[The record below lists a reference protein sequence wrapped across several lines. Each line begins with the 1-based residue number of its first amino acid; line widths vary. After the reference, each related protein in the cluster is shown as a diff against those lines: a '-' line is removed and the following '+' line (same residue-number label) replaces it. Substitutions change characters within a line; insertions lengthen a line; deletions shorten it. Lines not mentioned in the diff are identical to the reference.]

1 MVKIEINYKINID
14 KNYNK
19 YYNKENKTNIEIFT
33 IGEYNLYKEKYGQDF
48 LNDNEEEYHL
58 VEVNNPHDKICRK
71 TLDKKKDAVK
81 IINRVLKDG
90 EEISENEIENSW
102 SGKN

>member
-1 MVKIEINYKINID
+1 MVKIKINYKINID

-33 IGEYNLYKEKYGQDF
+33 IEEYNLYKEKYGQDF

-71 TLDKKKDAVK
+71 ALDKKKDF
-81 IINRVLKDG
+81 
-90 EEISENEIENSW
+90 
-102 SGKN
+102 